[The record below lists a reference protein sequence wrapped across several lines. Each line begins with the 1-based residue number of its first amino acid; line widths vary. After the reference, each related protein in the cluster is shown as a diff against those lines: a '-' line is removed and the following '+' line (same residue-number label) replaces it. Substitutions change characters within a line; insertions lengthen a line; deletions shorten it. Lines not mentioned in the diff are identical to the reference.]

1 MLYIL
6 RLGVAGML
14 PGLGAPVP
22 GRVIQRLAGAG
33 GEGGVLGVL
42 VERHNSLRGLR

>member
-14 PGLGAPVP
+14 PDLAAPTP

-33 GEGGVLGVL
+33 GEWGMLGVL
-42 VERHNSLRGLR
+42 VERHNSFCGLR